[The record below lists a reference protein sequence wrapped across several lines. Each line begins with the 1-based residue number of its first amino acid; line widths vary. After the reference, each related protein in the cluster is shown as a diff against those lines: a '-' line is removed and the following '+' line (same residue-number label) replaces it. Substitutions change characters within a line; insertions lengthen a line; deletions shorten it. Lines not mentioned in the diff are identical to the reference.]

1 MRPNKKA
8 ELSRIEK
15 IGDAPESEATVL
27 HLKDESQVI
36 IKDMGAFGAEALNNP
51 GGEAERLFKQVVA
64 IDEAGDSRLGEL
76 LSMVIGPGGE

>member
-1 MRPNKKA
+1 MKPNKKA

-15 IGDAPESEATVL
+15 IGDAPGSEATVL
-27 HLKDESQVI
+27 HLKDECQVI
-36 IKDMGAFGAEALNNP
+36 IKDMGAFGAEALFNP

-76 LSMVIGPGGE
+76 LSMCIGPEGE